1 MLHRAK
7 YSRLRNDSI
16 TSLDDGMQSPTP
28 VLKVPSST
36 CSSSSCPPSTPGS
49 PADQTSLASSEE
61 GTTTLCTFLP
71 RMANIKLSNP
81 AGLLGLKSF
90 ALAAKEVP
98 RTKLTNSVMAH
109 CAPTSPEI
117 SLTSY
122 LSASSPLQQDFH
134 IDKLGTTST
143 NSPGQGGGQQPGT
156 EGSLSLNKLGGG
168 TEQTS
173 QDCLETGM
181 TYYVKYIGCLEV
193 LQSMRMLDFGTR
205 TQVTSRLF
213 IHNIY
218 IYIWNMLLSKKVFDS
233 TVVNNRFGLSAVLG
247 KSNLQFAGMNIK
259 LIVSTNSLSLTT
271 VDSQQIIAHHHMQSI
286 SFASGGDPDATDYVA
301 YVAKDPVNQRACH
314 ILECPDGLAQEVIS
328 AIGQAFEL
336 RFRQFLNNP
345 SPLITPQD
353 SVAWTVES
361 KETREYYNE
370 IPGKQ
375 PPPGGILDMRIQ
387 LEPAEMGMPLQSLIS
402 ATYIQGCFEVHAS
415 SSSSYC
421 VHRNGVSKMSHVSLT
436 VFQSG
441 SPQHISMYENC
452 SLTQKQLCPTVEN
465 YSHMLNSECC
475 QIIQP
480 FVSNSVLI
488 FFFFI
493 PTEATKAVYNGLPDS
508 SSLSVLQHI
517 KEQLRNEVWYHGKMG
532 RKEAES
538 LLKDNGD
545 FLVRESTTS
554 PGQYVLSGLQEGT
567 AKHLL
572 LVDPEGMVRTKDHL
586 FNSVGHLIRYHVK
599 NQQPIISSGSELCLR
614 EPVRPK
620 Q

>member
-1 MLHRAK
+1 MREHNPFSLRGNVLHVGLFGQSGMLHRAK
-7 YSRLRNDSI
+7 YSRFRNDSI

-28 VLKVPSST
+28 VLKVPPSS
-36 CSSSSCPPSTPGS
+36 CSSSSCPPSTPGY

-61 GTTTLCTFLP
+61 GSTTLCTFLP

-90 ALAAKEVP
+90 ALATKEVP

-109 CAPTSPEI
+109 CAPASPEI

-122 LSASSPLQQDFH
+122 LSASSPLPQDFH

-143 NSPGQGGGQQPGT
+143 KSPGQGGGQQPGT
-156 EGSLSLNKLGGG
+156 EASLSLNKLGGG

-181 TYYVKYIGCLEV
+181 IYYVKPP
-193 LQSMRMLDFGTR
+193 
-205 TQVTSRLF
+205 
-213 IHNIY
+213 
-218 IYIWNMLLSKKVFDS
+218 SK
-233 TVVNNRFGLSAVLG
+233 GLSAVLG

-259 LIVSTNSLSLTT
+259 LIVSTNSLILTT
-271 VDSQQIIAHHHMQSI
+271 VDSQQQIIAHHHMQSI

-301 YVAKDPVNQRACH
+301 YVAKDPVNQR
-314 ILECPDGLAQEVIS
+314 DGLAQEVIS

-353 SVAWTVES
+353 SRMAETDSVAWTVEN
-361 KETREYYNE
+361 KETHEYYNE

-387 LEPAEMGMPLQSLIS
+387 MES
-402 ATYIQGCFEVHAS
+402 AVQKTQGNSQCADQL
-415 SSSSYC
+415 
-421 VHRNGVSKMSHVSLT
+421 RR
-436 VFQSG
+436 SG
-441 SPQHISMYENC
+441 SPHISVYENC
-452 SLTQKQLCPTVEN
+452 SLTQKQLCPTV
-465 YSHMLNSECC
+465 
-475 QIIQP
+475 
-480 FVSNSVLI
+480 
-488 FFFFI
+488 
-493 PTEATKAVYNGLPDS
+493 EATKAVYNGLPDS

-517 KEQLRNEVWYHGKMG
+517 KEQLRNEVWYHGKMC

-538 LLKDNGD
+538 LLTNNGD

-599 NQQPIISSGSELCLR
+599 NQRPIISSGSELCLR

-620 Q
+620 QHSTTGYLK